1 MGCATMI
8 NYGLYNVLDMYF
20 HNNDQ
25 ENAYS
30 GVQLN
35 IISVVMIIGIVTVI
49 MVVLIPKENVNELM
63 AKMEKSN
70 NMNKLVNS
78 SSGVIDDITPEQ
90 ELSDMIDENL
100 EDTNK
105 K

>member
-1 MGCATMI
+1 MIIIMGCATMI

-25 ENAYS
+25 ESAYS

-63 AKMEKSN
+63 KKIEKGD
-70 NMNKLVNS
+70 MPNKLVDQP
-78 SSGVIDDITPEQ
+78 VIERTPEE
-90 ELSDMIDENL
+90 ELNDMVDENL
-100 EDTNK
+100 EDK
-105 K
+105 KS

>member
-1 MGCATMI
+1 MI

-70 NMNKLVNS
+70 NINKLVNS

>member
-70 NMNKLVNS
+70 NINKLVNS

>member
-1 MGCATMI
+1 MI

-63 AKMEKSN
+63 KKIEKGD
-70 NMNKLVNS
+70 MPNKLVDQPS
-78 SSGVIDDITPEQ
+78 TVIEKTPEE
-90 ELSDMIDENL
+90 ELNDMIDENL
-100 EDTNK
+100 EEDTK